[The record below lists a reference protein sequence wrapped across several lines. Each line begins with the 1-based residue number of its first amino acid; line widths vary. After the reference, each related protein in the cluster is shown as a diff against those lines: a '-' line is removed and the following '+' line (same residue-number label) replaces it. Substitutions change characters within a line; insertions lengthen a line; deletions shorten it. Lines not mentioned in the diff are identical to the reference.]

1 MAGNVHTSCKIVV
14 ENVKSYAVWK
24 ALSAWTDRER
34 EKRIAVI
41 NQGVLSPTERKAL
54 KLKDAMA
61 KEEKRRNAELIAAQ
75 KDEAEILEEARE
87 RVFPVITPKDEDD
100 RAAVIAD
107 YAAFHASRPN
117 RKRGS
122 VIRWKLKQ
130 LREQVKAMTTEKRE
144 YEERPS
150 SGWHRRRRVCIG
162 KTTVLRR
169 KKDTL
174 KYAALAFQIGQLEK
188 QLDVLYP
195 PVTRTYGEGE
205 HAMRYRVD
213 SFIDKRPKE
222 QTYSVPWYWER
233 PEHRDSRET
242 LAARLR
248 EARASIRALTP
259 PADEDEGELPL
270 AA

>member
-1 MAGNVHTSCKIVV
+1 MVV

-41 NQGVLSPTERKAL
+41 NQGVLSPAERKAL
-54 KLKDAMA
+54 KLKDAIA

-130 LREQVKAMTTEKRE
+130 LREQVKGMTTEKRE
-144 YEERPS
+144 YQEQPTISRFA
-150 SGWHRRRRVCIG
+150 RRRRTLKS

-169 KKDTL
+169 KGDTL
-174 KYAALAFQIGQLEK
+174 KYAALTFQIGQLEK
-188 QLDVLYP
+188 QLDALYP
-195 PVTRTYGEGE
+195 PLVRTYGDGE
-205 HAMRYRVD
+205 NITRYRVD